1 MLWTQLTYDLKM
13 FSREIFYLI
22 FTIIIPPVT
31 YIFMGQIFGDQSY
44 AGNLNYAE
52 TYTPSF
58 ILLITFGV
66 VFFAFG
72 YEEVMHR
79 STGIEKRIRM
89 TPVPK
94 NLLLLSNILKSIIIT
109 SIGFMVIYLIGVI
122 AFDLTIHPMRFVLG
136 FSFFIFLNAVL
147 LLLSSAIYSLFNNIN
162 AALVFS
168 IVVFQVVMITG
179 GFAMPIH
186 FMPAFVQTMAEV
198 NPLYHMNRLFIA
210 IWNGQLTEYDNR
222 FVSLAYTLLLIPLS
236 IFVIRFQYKKRS

>member
-136 FSFFIFLNAVL
+136 FGFFIFLNAVL